1 MPSAAVEQRRS
12 EPFLD
17 RTTVSAIDII
27 PELEG
32 AAQHRL
38 APLGH
43 RRPNRPTLHA
53 DPHRTFALRK
63 AGLAEVLAIVAPVV
77 ALHHLAVRFP
87 AIVGNQSRPLKAA
100 VTIDRADGCLST
112 VVIGHCSVEPVTVKS
127 EEHTSELQS
136 LMRISYAVFCLKK
149 KTNN

>member
-1 MPSAAVEQRRS
+1 MIRRPPRS
-12 EPFLD
+12 TRNDTRLPYTTRFRSD
-17 RTTVSAIDII
+17 RTTVSDIDII

-53 DPHRTFALRK
+53 DPHRNFALRK

-112 VVIGHCSVEPVTVKS
+112 VVIGHCSVEHVTVPVPRADRS
-127 EEHTSELQS
+127 
-136 LMRISYAVFCLKK
+136 AVGAALGSRSIA
-149 KTNN
+149 

>member
-53 DPHRTFALRK
+53 DPHRNFALRK
-63 AGLAEVLAIVAPVV
+63 AGLADVLAIVAPELGRAPGRASVSQYGYVMLV
-77 ALHHLAVRFP
+77 AVP
-87 AIVGNQSRPLKAA
+87 
-100 VTIDRADGCLST
+100 
-112 VVIGHCSVEPVTVKS
+112 
-127 EEHTSELQS
+127 
-136 LMRISYAVFCLKK
+136 LKK
-149 KTNN
+149 KKEDRTIHK